1 MENKSIVL
9 ARKPIEEKTITDN
22 VLKYGTGGI
31 NIDGCRVSHNEPIR
45 TMKAQEGGNKVYQQ
59 AGRREETTELKEEGR
74 FPANFIIE
82 CTCDEVISGEN
93 NGLKKETFENYGN
106 GEYGKKDGRKTQPT
120 AKKIEGTWYKDTG
133 DIHTNPDCP
142 CRLLDEQSGEGKSV
156 KRKKVSNTISKP
168 NIDFGGGIK
177 NIDNEYEDTGGASRF
192 FYNIKNIDEDKINK
206 QINEKGKIM
215 ETKNEN
221 VKLMLGNNIDKLK
234 ELPDNFVDSI
244 VTDPPYG
251 ISFMNKKWDYD
262 VPSVEFWKEV
272 YRVLKPGGHILSFGG
287 TRTYHRMVVNIEDAG
302 FEIRDQIMWV
312 YGSGFPKSLNIGKE
326 VDKRGGKTIGWFGE
340 WLVKWRKDNN
350 IPQSKIAELFPSK
363 TGGLTGCV
371 SNWELGNNLP
381 TNEQFNL
388 ICKTFNL
395 PFNSLEE
402 VEREFIGTKT
412 SGIGKAFTKDG
423 WGSGKDEVEI
433 TKGNSQYEGWGTG
446 LKPANEPIVLAR
458 KPIEEKTITENV
470 LRFGTGGINIDGC
483 RIGNDLIPSPQHNT
497 SNFKSVRTS
506 GEYEN
511 TYNGN
516 IIENNGR
523 FPANF
528 IIDEDASKILDEQSG
543 EGKSTKRLN
552 NQDYNKKSDNINI
565 GGGNK
570 NCEYN
575 DTGGAS
581 RFFYVP
587 KVGKKERN
595 LGLDNFEDVEDKGSI
610 GLRTIGGTP
619 LYEKGSSELINTR
632 ITKNNHP
639 TVKPINLL
647 TYLVRLITPPNGIV
661 MDCYM
666 GSGSTGIAALLEG
679 FQFIGMEMD
688 EDYFKIAETRI
699 NNYELYKDLI
709 KKK

>member
-1 MENKSIVL
+1 M
-9 ARKPIEEKTITDN
+9 
-22 VLKYGTGGI
+22 
-31 NIDGCRVSHNEPIR
+31 
-45 TMKAQEGGNKVYQQ
+45 
-59 AGRREETTELKEEGR
+59 
-74 FPANFIIE
+74 
-82 CTCDEVISGEN
+82 
-93 NGLKKETFENYGN
+93 
-106 GEYGKKDGRKTQPT
+106 
-120 AKKIEGTWYKDTG
+120 
-133 DIHTNPDCP
+133 
-142 CRLLDEQSGEGKSV
+142 
-156 KRKKVSNTISKP
+156 
-168 NIDFGGGIK
+168 
-177 NIDNEYEDTGGASRF
+177 
-192 FYNIKNIDEDKINK
+192 
-206 QINEKGKIM
+206 M

-446 LKPANEPIVLAR
+446 LKPANEPICLAR

-470 LRFGTGGINIDGC
+470 LKYGTGGINIDGC
-483 RIGNDLIPSPQHNT
+483 RVSHNEPIRTMKAQEGGNKVYQQAGRREETTEL
-497 SNFKSVRTS
+497 K
-506 GEYEN
+506 EE
-511 TYNGN
+511 
-516 IIENNGR
+516 GR

-528 IIDEDASKILDEQSG
+528 IIECTCDEVISGENNGLKKETFENYGNGEYGKKDGRKTQPTAKKIEGTWYKDTGDIHTNPDCPCRILDEQSG

-666 GSGSTGIAALLEG
+666 GSGSTGIATLLEG

>member
-1 MENKSIVL
+1 MENKPIVL
-9 ARKPIEEKTITDN
+9 ARKPIEEKTITDNVLKYGTGGINIDGCRIGTDDDLARKKYLVKSDEGRYNYNNGKYPIEMGGDGHNEGRFPANFIIDEDASKILDEQSGESISTKRRAEIMPLPKTPFNGEKTDKGTDRGFNDTGGASRFFYNIKNIDEDKINKQINEKGKMMETKNENVKLMLGNNIDKLKELPDNFVDSIITDPPYGISFMNKKWDYDVPSVEFWKEVYRVLKPGGHILSFGGTRTYHRMVVNIEDAGFEIRDQIMWVYGSGFPKSLNIGKAVDKIEGNEREVVGEKTGGAYSCKHDLGINRVSLLGNGDGRKTPPKRGEDFSKITKGNTPYEGWGTGLKPANEPICMARKPIEEKTITDN

-142 CRLLDEQSGEGKSV
+142 CR
-156 KRKKVSNTISKP
+156 
-168 NIDFGGGIK
+168 
-177 NIDNEYEDTGGASRF
+177 
-192 FYNIKNIDEDKINK
+192 
-206 QINEKGKIM
+206 
-215 ETKNEN
+215 
-221 VKLMLGNNIDKLK
+221 
-234 ELPDNFVDSI
+234 
-244 VTDPPYG
+244 
-251 ISFMNKKWDYD
+251 
-262 VPSVEFWKEV
+262 
-272 YRVLKPGGHILSFGG
+272 
-287 TRTYHRMVVNIEDAG
+287 
-302 FEIRDQIMWV
+302 
-312 YGSGFPKSLNIGKE
+312 
-326 VDKRGGKTIGWFGE
+326 
-340 WLVKWRKDNN
+340 
-350 IPQSKIAELFPSK
+350 
-363 TGGLTGCV
+363 
-371 SNWELGNNLP
+371 
-381 TNEQFNL
+381 
-388 ICKTFNL
+388 
-395 PFNSLEE
+395 
-402 VEREFIGTKT
+402 
-412 SGIGKAFTKDG
+412 
-423 WGSGKDEVEI
+423 
-433 TKGNSQYEGWGTG
+433 
-446 LKPANEPIVLAR
+446 
-458 KPIEEKTITENV
+458 
-470 LRFGTGGINIDGC
+470 
-483 RIGNDLIPSPQHNT
+483 
-497 SNFKSVRTS
+497 
-506 GEYEN
+506 
-511 TYNGN
+511 
-516 IIENNGR
+516 
-523 FPANF
+523 
-528 IIDEDASKILDEQSG
+528 ILDEQSG

-666 GSGSTGIAALLEG
+666 GSGSTGIATLLEG

>member
-1 MENKSIVL
+1 
-9 ARKPIEEKTITDN
+9 
-22 VLKYGTGGI
+22 
-31 NIDGCRVSHNEPIR
+31 
-45 TMKAQEGGNKVYQQ
+45 
-59 AGRREETTELKEEGR
+59 
-74 FPANFIIE
+74 
-82 CTCDEVISGEN
+82 
-93 NGLKKETFENYGN
+93 
-106 GEYGKKDGRKTQPT
+106 
-120 AKKIEGTWYKDTG
+120 
-133 DIHTNPDCP
+133 
-142 CRLLDEQSGEGKSV
+142 
-156 KRKKVSNTISKP
+156 
-168 NIDFGGGIK
+168 
-177 NIDNEYEDTGGASRF
+177 
-192 FYNIKNIDEDKINK
+192 
-206 QINEKGKIM
+206 
-215 ETKNEN
+215 
-221 VKLMLGNNIDKLK
+221 
-234 ELPDNFVDSI
+234 
-244 VTDPPYG
+244 
-251 ISFMNKKWDYD
+251 
-262 VPSVEFWKEV
+262 
-272 YRVLKPGGHILSFGG
+272 
-287 TRTYHRMVVNIEDAG
+287 MVVD
-302 FEIRDQIMWV
+302 
-312 YGSGFPKSLNIGKE
+312 FPKSLNIGKE

-647 TYLVRLITPPNGIV
+647 TYLCRLITPKGGVILDP
-661 MDCYM
+661 YM
-666 GSGSTGIAALLEG
+666 GSGSTGISALLEG

>member
-632 ITKNNHP
+632 ITK
-639 TVKPINLL
+639 T
-647 TYLVRLITPPNGIV
+647 TTPP
-661 MDCYM
+661 
-666 GSGSTGIAALLEG
+666 
-679 FQFIGMEMD
+679 
-688 EDYFKIAETRI
+688 
-699 NNYELYKDLI
+699 
-709 KKK
+709 